1 MVLDLFYISL
11 ILVFIIDISGFT
23 NSLRDAISKYY
34 TKKLKINIDPE
45 EVKLPYI
52 TCSLCSVWWT
62 GIIYLF
68 VTHNISLYGLSLVGI
83 YSALTS
89 VMANFMQLILDL
101 CNSII
106 SKIYKIIQ

>member
-1 MVLDLFYISL
+1 MILDLFYITL

-23 NSLRDAISKYY
+23 YSIRDVISKYY
-34 TKKLKINIDPE
+34 SKKFKINIDPE
-45 EVKLPYI
+45 NIKLPYI

-68 VTHNISLYGLSLVGI
+68 VTHNITLCGLALVAI

-89 VMANFMQLILDL
+89 VIASFMQLILDL